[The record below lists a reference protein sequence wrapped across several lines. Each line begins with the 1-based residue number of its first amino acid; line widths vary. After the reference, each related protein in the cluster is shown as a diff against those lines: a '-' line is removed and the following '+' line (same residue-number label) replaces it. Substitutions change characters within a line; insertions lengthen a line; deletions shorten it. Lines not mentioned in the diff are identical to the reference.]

1 MSQNGKNN
9 ALETMQPTLAES
21 VQNAVNSQENAAF
34 LQENAAFPHEVIM
47 TENAGNRNGSGSFNI
62 HDHIDKLTPA
72 SKKGYYLCPVCGDDN
87 FSVAKGRNAYRCHS
101 NLCRKEDIRNAIAP
115 LTPQAK
121 REYRQRQS
129 IPKTRTQLDLAAI
142 DKSRHIELKV
152 AEVFEQVLNGNNTEA
167 ESAVELATW
176 CKEHGADK
184 FTANKLFQEKVKEL
198 KKLKGDDDEKP
209 RLLKEYELI
218 KSTFGDRLR
227 FNSLFKHI
235 ELDGQEFPVDMA
247 KIEFLVEHGLKLK
260 SNRQDLTDATV
271 KIAKLNTYNPI
282 VEYLDRVAYQ
292 YGPSTAILEG
302 IAERYFGTLTPI
314 HQITLVKFLIG
325 AVARAY
331 NPGCKLD
338 TALILQGAQGT
349 GKSSFFRVLASEPW
363 FDDSFGNAS
372 DKDERLKLHQAWVIE
387 WAELETLFKRKDI
400 AQVKAFI
407 TTQTDKV
414 RPPYG
419 RVTETMRRG
428 SVFVGTTNQSDFL
441 TDSTGNRRFWVISTQ
456 KDIDIE
462 RLTQERDRIWAAA
475 VALYKLEVAW
485 WLSKDEESAMA
496 GERKNYEYHDIWEEE
511 IADYVEGKTV
521 VSIPEILENRF
532 KISPDRHE
540 RKLSNRVRDCLLK
553 LGWEINTTTA
563 RHLGKPAKVW
573 TKK

>member
-9 ALETMQPTLAES
+9 ALAES
-21 VQNAVNSQENAAF
+21 LQNAVNSQENATF
-34 LQENAAFPHEVIM
+34 SQENAAFPHEVIM
-47 TENAGNRNGSGSFNI
+47 TENAGNLNGSGSFNI

-87 FSVAKGRNAYRCHS
+87 FSVAKGKSAYRCHS

-121 REYRQRQS
+121 QEYRARKS
-129 IPKTRTQLDLAAI
+129 RPKTVKEKDKDAQLESAMVEAKVQELFRMVESGSFTPAQANVDLGAWCKQHGH
-142 DKSRHIELKV
+142 DKYSASRLLQESLKV
-152 AEVFEQVLNGNNTEA
+152 
-167 ESAVELATW
+167 
-176 CKEHGADK
+176 
-184 FTANKLFQEKVKEL
+184 L
-198 KKLKGDDDEKP
+198 KDAKGDSDEKP

-227 FNSLFKHI
+227 FNTLFKHI
-235 ELDGQEFPVDMA
+235 ELDGEEFPVDMA
-247 KIEFLVEHGLKLK
+247 KINFLVDHDLKLK
-260 SNRQDLTDATV
+260 SNRQDLADATV

-282 VEYLDRVAYQ
+282 VEYLNRVAYQ
-292 YGPSTAILEG
+292 HGPSIKILEG
-302 IAERYFGTLTPI
+302 IAERYFGTLNPI
-314 HQITLVKFLIG
+314 HQAVLVKFLIG

-363 FDDSFGNAS
+363 FDDSFGNSS
-372 DKDERLKLHQAWVIE
+372 DKDERLKLHQAWFIE

-407 TTQTDKV
+407 TTQSDKV

-456 KDIDIE
+456 QSIDIE

-475 VALYKLEVAW
+475 VAYYKMDVPW
-485 WLSKDEESAMA
+485 WLTKDEESAMA
-496 GERKNYEYHDIWEEE
+496 EERKNYEYHDIWEDE
-511 IADYVEGKTV
+511 IADYVEFKTV

-532 KISPDRHE
+532 KISLDRHE
-540 RKLSNRVRDCLLK
+540 RKLSNRVRDCLVK
-553 LGWEINTTTA
+553 LGWEQHPKAA

>member
-9 ALETMQPTLAES
+9 ALETMQPTLAGSE
-21 VQNAVNSQENAAF
+21 QNAVMSQENAT
-34 LQENAAFPHEVIM
+34 FPHEVIM
-47 TENAGNRNGSGSFNI
+47 AENAGNRNGSGSFNI

-87 FSVAKGRNAYRCHS
+87 FSVAKGKNAYRCHS

-235 ELDGQEFPVDMA
+235 ELDGQEFPVEMA

-271 KIAKLNTYNPI
+271 KIAKLNTYHPI
-282 VEYLDRVAYQ
+282 VEYLERLADH
-292 YGPSTAILEG
+292 YGSSHDILHG
-302 IAERYFGTLTPI
+302 LSERYFGTSLPI
-314 HQITLVKFLIG
+314 HQTVLVKFLIG

-372 DKDERLKLHQAWVIE
+372 DKDERLKLHQAWFIE

-419 RVTETMRRG
+419 RGIETMRRG

-441 TDSTGNRRFWVISTQ
+441 TDSTGNRRFWIIPVQ
-456 KDIDIE
+456 KDIDVQRLANE
-462 RLTQERDRIWAAA
+462 RAQIWAAA
-475 VALYKLEVAW
+475 RSLYFQGYSWWLEKGEEAAMAEERALY
-485 WLSKDEESAMA
+485 ES
-496 GERKNYEYHDIWEEE
+496 HDVWQDE
-511 IADYVEGKTV
+511 IATFINSLERVA
-521 VSIPEILENRF
+521 IWEILENLF
-532 KISPDRHE
+532 KIEKGQQDKRHQH
-540 RKLSNRVRDCLLK
+540 RVRDCLTS
-553 LGWEINTTTA
+553 LGWVPMPKTVW
-563 RHLGKPAKVW
+563 HLGKASKVW
-573 TKK
+573 IKK